1 MPVPVIVL
9 FIVFFLTAVR
19 KIGGIRLAIWQVM
32 LGAAV
37 VVLITGEISP
47 REAASAVDWDVM
59 LFLFSMFVIGQAL
72 EESGYLA
79 AAAHRV
85 FSRAAS
91 ADAVILSILFL
102 AGGLSALLMNDTV
115 AIVGTPVALIIA
127 RQRGINPTALLL
139 TLAFAVTIGSAASPI
154 GNPQNL
160 IIAVSGGMKD
170 PFGSFFGSLVVPTVI
185 NLLIAFVF
193 IRVYYRRTLSSGSPP
208 PAADTPIVIDRGLS
222 RAAQASMVLLV
233 VLIAVKIGLLLVGA
247 TYDVPLT
254 AVGIVS
260 AVPVLAS
267 GRRVDIIKNIDWGTL
282 VFFVSMFVFM
292 QSVWETGFFQDV
304 MDSLNLTAAS
314 TDVIFLV
321 SITISQLISNV
332 PLVALYLPVLM
343 DTGASTHQL
352 VALGAGS
359 TIAGNLFIL
368 GAASNVIIIQNAEK
382 KAGVTVT
389 FWEFARIGVPLTA
402 LNVLVYRLF
411 LGGGGG
417 RRWAEAFVVE

>member
-9 FIVFFLTAVR
+9 FIVFLLTAVR
-19 KIGGIRLAIWQVM
+19 KIGGIRLAIWQIM
-32 LGAAV
+32 LGAAA

-47 REAASAVDWDVM
+47 YEAVLAVDWDVM

-85 FSRAAS
+85 FSRAAT
-91 ADAVILSILFL
+91 ADVVILCVLFL

-160 IIAVSGGMKD
+160 IIAVSGGMED
-170 PFGSFFGSLVVPTVI
+170 PFGSFLGSLVVPTVI
-185 NLLIAFVF
+185 NLLVAFVF
-193 IRVYYRRTLSSGSPP
+193 IRVYYRRTLASGLP
-208 PAADTPIVIDRGLS
+208 PAAAEPPTVVIDRGLS
-222 RAAQASMVLLV
+222 RTAQASMVLLV
-233 VLIAVKIGLLLVGA
+233 VLIAVKIGLLLLGSP
-247 TYDVPLT
+247 YDVPLT
-254 AVGIVS
+254 AVALVS
-260 AVPVLAS
+260 AVPVIIS
-267 GRRVDIIKNIDWGTL
+267 GRRVDIVKNIDWGTL

-292 QSVWETGFFQDV
+292 QSVWETGFFQDL

-402 LNVLVYRLF
+402 ANVLVYRLF
-411 LGGGGG
+411 LG
-417 RRWAEAFVVE
+417 